1 MDTIIITSMSANKKA
16 VDRSSD
22 RISRGHRLSEKNG
35 GNEMIYFE
43 DRGTVLDAPIDVV
56 WDFILKDNV
65 YHPKA
70 HQTGLRNM
78 KWKDLNEITGEGT
91 CVVMRGV
98 KWRKMKF
105 RITTIPPFARIVE
118 EFGGRYDGQKF
129 VLLYT
134 PKGRKKTA
142 VDVFVY
148 TRKKLA
154 KEMRETFA
162 KAHEEDVPMLREFV
176 RKQLNEN

>member
-1 MDTIIITSMSANKKA
+1 MSASKKA
-16 VDRSSD
+16 K
-22 RISRGHRLSEKNG
+22 KNSN

-65 YHPKA
+65 YHRKA
-70 HQTGLRNM
+70 HAGLRNM
-78 KWKDLNEITGEGT
+78 KWKDVNEITGEGT
-91 CVVMRGV
+91 CDVMRGG

-105 RITTIPPFARIVE
+105 RITTVPPYVRIVE
-118 EFGGRYDGQKF
+118 EFGGRYAGQKF

-134 PKGRKKTA
+134 PKGKSKTA
-142 VDVFVY
+142 LDVFVY
-148 TRKKLA
+148 TRRRLA

-162 KAHEEDVPMLREFV
+162 NAHGEDLPMLREFV
-176 RKQLNEN
+176 RNARKTG